1 MITEK
6 VMPNKKFLV
15 TGASGF
21 IGSHL
26 CERLVL
32 LGGDVHC
39 ISRTKRQN
47 DLHNM
52 TWWQSD
58 LSGSA
63 DVLKIIKSIEPEIV
77 YHLSSCVTGSR
88 DTEVILPTF
97 QSNLLSTLNLLI
109 ALKIVGC
116 QRIILAGSME
126 EPHIHSAELS
136 SISPYSV
143 SKWASSTYG
152 RMFNTLYGVPV
163 VILHLFMVYG
173 PGQTDLKKLI
183 PYVIISLLKN
193 QAPRLTSGNRQIDW
207 IYIDDVIDALIESSR
222 AKDIIGQ
229 TIDVGSGSLATV
241 REVVEKLIALIN
253 SKIKPDFRALEDRPF
268 ESVRIADTKSAFA
281 ALGWKGKVQ
290 LIEGLRRTVAWYYD
304 HLIK

>member
-1 MITEK
+1 MSIEK
-6 VMPNKKFLV
+6 DLSNKKFLV

-21 IGSHL
+21 IGSNL
-26 CERLVL
+26 CKKLRNSGAV
-32 LGGDVHC
+32 VHC

-47 DLHNM
+47 DRHNM

-58 LSGSA
+58 LSESA

-77 YHLSSCVTGSR
+77 YHLSSCVTGAR
-88 DTEVILPTF
+88 GTEVIIPTF
-97 QSNLLSTLNLLI
+97 QSNLLSTVNLLM
-109 ALKIVGC
+109 ALEKVGC
-116 QRIILAGSME
+116 QRIILSGSME
-126 EPHIHSAELS
+126 EPQNHRGELL

-152 RMFNTLYGVPV
+152 RMFNSLYGAPV

-193 QAPRLTSGNRQIDW
+193 QSPLLTSGRSQIDW
-207 IYIDDVIDALIESSR
+207 IYIDDVIYALIESSR
-222 AKDIIGQ
+222 TKDIIGR

-241 REVVEKLIALIN
+241 REVVEKLVALIN
-253 SKIKPDFRALEDRPF
+253 PKIKLSFGAMESRLYESFR
-268 ESVRIADTKSAFA
+268 VADTKSAFE
-281 ALGWKGKVQ
+281 ALGWESKVQ
-290 LIEGLRRTVAWYYD
+290 LMEGLRRTVSWYRN
-304 HLIK
+304 HFIK